1 MGLNNLQAQVKNKIA
16 VLIDGGHLRVYTRK
30 AHKNFVPDYIEK
42 VAHACALADEVI
54 HRVLFYDCP
63 PYNGSAI
70 QPVTGTHRAFTGS
83 DTWRRM
89 SFRAK
94 TSSPSAWEC

>member
-1 MGLNNLQAQVKNKIA
+1 MKKKIA

-30 AHKNFVPDYIEK
+30 ARKNFVPDYIEK
-42 VAHACALADEVI
+42 VAHSCSLADEEI

-70 QPVTGTHRAFTGS
+70 QPVSGYRELSPVLTHGS
-83 DTWRRM
+83 TN
-89 SFRAK
+89 
-94 TSSPSAWEC
+94 SPGKICLPFVSAY